1 MGQERNLTPTQ
12 HWELHQGLWHMLGCD
27 MELKHKDKTTA
38 IYVDNKAR
46 LKYTYSTKGFIKWFP
61 IPKEDKDAN

>member
-12 HWELHQGLWHMLGCD
+12 HWKLHQGLWKMLGCN
-27 MELKHKDKTTA
+27 MQLKHKDKTTA

-61 IPKEDKDAN
+61 MPKENKDAN

>member
-27 MELKHKDKTTA
+27 MQLKHKDKTTA
-38 IYVDNKAR
+38 IYVDNKAK
-46 LKYTYSTKGFIKWFP
+46 LKVYIFNKRFYKMVSYIKGG
-61 IPKEDKDAN
+61 

>member
-27 MELKHKDKTTA
+27 MQLKHKDKTTA
-38 IYVDNKAR
+38 IYVDKKENIQ
-46 LKYTYSTKGFIKWFP
+46 YTYSALGILQEKKL
-61 IPKEDKDAN
+61 